1 MYSNYHRHSHY
12 SCVSINN
19 DSVATNREYAE
30 RAKELGHTALWS
42 TEHGWAGNIIE
53 IYELANEFGLKPCCA
68 GEYYVVE
75 KDTLIDGSR
84 DKRNYHIVIIPK
96 SDKARRILNIAS
108 SKANMEQYYYKP
120 RLFVDDILELDADDY
135 FITTACIGGILKDV
149 NAVDRIFVPLAKHF
163 KSNMFCE
170 VQSHN
175 CSEQKEINKKAIDY
189 SRNLGIRLISGCDSH
204 WIDSEG
210 KKIRSLV
217 SIKYDKGE
225 DINDEGELELDYPSE
240 EELIKRF
247 KEQGVLS
254 DSQIYEALESTMI
267 IERGVEPIIIDSR
280 VKIPNMYPN
289 LSREERIAL
298 LKEKINTRFRD
309 ICKEENLTKQEI
321 EERIDAIKY
330 EMKII
335 EDCSSI
341 DAQDYF
347 LFTSN
352 MCQMAQDEYGG
363 CLTRTGR
370 GSCASYYINR
380 VLGLSQ
386 IDRMTF
392 KDVPMFPERFLS
404 VERCL
409 VNKSLP
415 DIDFN
420 VSDQRPFIDASR
432 KILGENNVFCM
443 VSWKPLEEL
452 SSFKTVCRAFN
463 IPPSEANEASKDLE
477 SSYKDKRYKEIIDL
491 SRKLQGS
498 ITTLSPHP
506 CSFLCMDTDVREEFG
521 IIRVGSEKGY
531 VYCCPITSSQ
541 ADKYTY
547 VKVDLLVVTVWDLIS
562 KSFSAIGK
570 RIIQPKELME
580 VTRDDKR
587 IWKLFADGITAT
599 LNQVDS
605 DNGRLRCMEWAPR
618 SAQELGQLAAAI
630 RPSFNDFRQQWASRV
645 PFSFGVKAV
654 DDLFSSTNGYIL
666 YQECLL
672 TFFGFLGLSPEKS
685 IITLKKINKK
695 KMTPE
700 EFSKLESD
708 FKIVWKDKTDSG
720 DEEFQRV
727 WDILQ
732 TFLNYGFCS
741 SHALSTGL
749 DSLYGAY
756 LKVNYPLEYFTVCLN
771 TYSQDLEETAKL
783 IAELPYFGIKIANA
797 KFRHASSQYTSDRE
811 SLTIYRSIAAYKY
824 INKSVPELL
833 QQFKDNYYNNFVELY
848 YDMSNAGINSQK
860 IDVLIKM
867 DFFSEFGEPNYL
879 LKCIDIADGFRD
891 SKVISKS
898 KLTSFGISEALVR
911 NHAFKETNSQFKIE
925 PDALNELIVD
935 IISTTPIEQAG
946 VSEKAKWSVDFTGGC
961 NIVIPEIDPRFCVV
975 IDVDDS
981 RSNSLVKIYQ
991 LKTGKM
997 STVKVRKKK
1006 RWGDKTTWTL
1016 YGDIAFG
1023 KGDTLFV
1030 DKFIQLAKPI
1040 LVNGKWSESETEKEW
1055 FIRSYHKTTCL

>member
-1 MYSNYHRHSHY
+1 MYSNYHKHSHY

-19 DSVATNREYAE
+19 DSVATNRAYAE

-53 IYELANEFGLKPCCA
+53 VYELGNEFNLKPCCA

-75 KDTLIDGSR
+75 KDSLIDGSR

-96 SDKARRILNIAS
+96 NDKARRRLNIAS

-120 RLFVDDILELDADDY
+120 RLFVSDILELNAEDY
-135 FITTACIGGILKDV
+135 FITTACIGGILKDG
-149 NAVDRIFVPLAKHF
+149 NAIDKIFVSLAKHF

-170 VQSHN
+170 VQAHN
-175 CSEQKEINKKAIDY
+175 CAEQKEINKKAVDF
-189 SRNLGIRLISGCDSH
+189 SRDLGIRLIAGCDSH
-204 WIDSEG
+204 WIDAEG

-225 DINDEGELELDYPSE
+225 DVNDEDELELDYPSE
-240 EELIKRF
+240 EELIERF
-247 KEQGVLS
+247 RAQGILS
-254 DSQIYEALESTMI
+254 ERQIAEALESTMI
-267 IERGVEPIIIDSR
+267 IEREVEPITIDSR

-289 LSREERIAL
+289 LSRDERINL

-309 ICKEENLTKQEI
+309 ICKEEKLTKEEI
-321 EERIDAIKY
+321 KERIEAIKY

-347 LFTSN
+347 LFTSE
-352 MCQMAQDEYGG
+352 MCQMAQDEFGG

-370 GSCASYYINR
+370 GSCASYFINR

-409 VNKSLP
+409 KNNSLP

-420 VSDQRPFIDASR
+420 ISSQQPFVAASR

-463 IPPSEANEASKDLE
+463 IPPSEANDASKDLE
-477 SSYKDKRYKEIIDL
+477 SAYKDKRFKEIIDL

-506 CSFLCMDTDVREEFG
+506 CSFLCMDSDVREEFG

-562 KSFSAIGK
+562 KSFDAIGK
-570 RIIQPKELME
+570 KIIQPKELME
-580 VTRDDKR
+580 VTKDDDR
-587 IWKLFADGITAT
+587 IWKLFSDGITAT

-605 DNGRLRCMEWAPR
+605 ENGRLRCMEWRPR

-630 RPSFNDFRQQWASRV
+630 RPSFNDFRQQWASRA
-645 PFSFGVKAV
+645 PFSFGIKEV

-672 TFFGFLGLSPEKS
+672 KFFGFLGLSPEKS
-685 IITLKKINKK
+685 IITLKRINKK
-695 KMTPE
+695 KMTQE
-700 EFSKLESD
+700 EFSKLEED
-708 FKIVWKDKTDSG
+708 FKKVWKQKTNTG
-720 DEEFQRV
+720 NEEFERV

-756 LKVNYPLEYFTVCLN
+756 LKVNFPLEYFTVCLN
-771 TYSQDLEETAKL
+771 AYSQDLEETAKL

-797 KFRHASSQYTSDRE
+797 KFRHASSEYTFDRE
-811 SLTIYRSIAAYKY
+811 TRTIYRSISAYKF

-833 QQFKDNYYNNFVELY
+833 QQFKDKHYNSFVELY
-848 YDMSNAGINSQK
+848 YSMIGAGINSQK
-860 IDVLIKM
+860 IDVLVKM
-867 DFFSEFGEPNYL
+867 NFFSEFGEPNFI
-879 LKCIDIADGFRD
+879 LKCIDIADGFKD
-891 SKVISKS
+891 SKIISKS
-898 KLTSFGISEALVR
+898 KLTTFGVSESLVR
-911 NHAFKETNSQFKIE
+911 NRAFKETNSQFKIE

-935 IISTTPIEQAG
+935 IISTTPVEQASI
-946 VSEKAKWSVDFTGGC
+946 SERAKWSVEFTGGC
-961 NIVIPEIDPRFCVV
+961 DIVVPDIDARFCVV

-981 RSNSLVKIYQ
+981 RSNPLVKMYQ
-991 LKTGKM
+991 LKSGKI

-1006 RWGDKTTWTL
+1006 KWGDKAQWTL
-1016 YGDIAFG
+1016 YGDIPFA

-1030 DKFIQLAKPI
+1030 DKFVQCAKPI
-1040 LVNGKWSESETEKEW
+1040 LVDGKWTESETEKEW
-1055 FIRSYHKTTCL
+1055 FVQRYSKANI